1 VLAPFCDSATFETS
15 LDVSVRK
22 TKPGAG
28 ADKVTGNATHV
39 LPGGATT
46 PEGRMMPLTSD
57 ILTLAPETVET
68 VEAAEIVDEP
78 VATPVTGTC
87 VLLVFGGNVA
97 VAGTVA
103 AAVFEELKLTTKP
116 AGPAACDKLRVRFCV
131 ALVLTTKGPGGKL
144 RAAPT
149 VTVGLAGAAT

>member
-1 VLAPFCDSATFETS
+1 
-15 LDVSVRK
+15 
-22 TKPGAG
+22 
-28 ADKVTGNATHV
+28 
-39 LPGGATT
+39 
-46 PEGRMMPLTSD
+46 MIPLTSD

-68 VEAAEIVDEP
+68 VEDAVMVDEP

-87 VLLVFGGNVA
+87 VVLVFARNVA

-103 AAVFEELKLTTKP
+103 TPVFEEFKLTTKP
-116 AGPAACDKLRVRFCV
+116 PGPAAWDKLRVRFCV

-149 VTVGLAGAAT
+149 VAVGLAGAVT